1 MNNQAFNNYNEMLK
15 SKEIHF
21 WCNCTGD
28 VFVKGNSLPDSVEN
42 MPPKYQNLYLSYWQ
56 EGSGCS
62 MFVAEWESKPY
73 MILEI
78 LADYEYAND
87 LELEMNE
94 EISKNRFWLAVQ
106 DAAQC
111 LATKYKPMESL
122 LIAAGKESDPDG
134 HNIAVFVPY
143 DRRDEIESIAKFVSE
158 ETYKLIR
165 ELI

>member
-15 SKEIHF
+15 EIYF

-28 VFVKGNSLPDSVEN
+28 VFAKGNSLPDSVEN
-42 MPPKYQNLYLSYWQ
+42 MPPKYQNLYLNYWR
-56 EGSGCS
+56 ESLGCS
-62 MFVAEWESKPY
+62 MFVAEWENKPY

-106 DAAQC
+106 DAAQ
-111 LATKYKPMESL
+111 LLVSGYKQLEGL
-122 LIAAGKESDPDG
+122 VIAVGKETDEDG

-158 ETYKLIR
+158 ETYRLIR